1 MSRCRWT
8 VNQGIAH
15 FNSTSRFNAID
26 ACDEFV
32 TQFPRIEKGEEQI
45 IPFWMFDTRPKWI
58 FNTPKVYR
66 YNILR
71 KLSSNI
77 KSAFS
82 NLKAKNIKH
91 FKFRFRGKRKNDVN
105 HLECDEI
112 DWSIKTSPNGNVF
125 ISMPGGLTNLKV
137 KIPKSDRK
145 KGLSIEKA
153 GGLTLRRDNNGW
165 YVDIMY
171 KITPP
176 GLHDQ
181 KRICAL
187 DPGQRSFLSGFD
199 LQGNSFQL
207 GMDVQAGLR
216 KLKFKRNLAQSQYD
230 KLKKQ
235 NHRSYKEY
243 KMFARAKRAFYLA
256 TNKISD
262 YIKQL
267 HYHSCKYL
275 TENYDKIIIPVYGTQ
290 KMVKPGCN
298 KWNDMILS
306 LNHFAF
312 RSLLIARCEVLRKT
326 VIVCTEEYTSVTCGQ
341 CSSHKMDLGASKVYK
356 CSHCNYKADRDEN
369 AAFNILRFVINSA
382 LPVLSIE

>member
-15 FNSTSRFNAID
+15 FNTTSKFNAID

-32 TQFPRIEKGEEQI
+32 TQFPRIEKGTEQI

-58 FNTPKVYR
+58 FDTPKVYR
-66 YNILR
+66 YNTLR
-71 KLSSNI
+71 KLGSNI

-82 NLKAKNIKH
+82 NLKAKNIKF
-91 FKFRFRGKRKNDVN
+91 FKFNFRSKHRNDITQ
-105 HLECDEI
+105 LECDEG
-112 DWSIKTSPNGNVF
+112 DWSIKQSNNGNVF
-125 ISMPGGLTNLKV
+125 ISMPGGLTRLKV

-153 GGLTLRRDNNGW
+153 GGLTLRRENNGW
-165 YVDIMY
+165 YVDIIY
-171 KITPP
+171 KIPP
-176 GLHDQ
+176 PEMNDR

-199 LQGNSFQL
+199 LHGNSFQL
-207 GMDVQAGLR
+207 GTDVQAGLR
-216 KLKFKRNLAQSQYD
+216 KLKFKRNLAQSRYD

-243 KMFARAKRAFYLA
+243 QMFARAKRSFYLT
-256 TNKISD
+256 TNKIKN
-262 YIKQL
+262 YIKEL

-275 TENYDKIIIPVYGTQ
+275 TDNYDKIIIPVYGTQ
-290 KMVKPGCN
+290 KMVKPGCK

-306 LNHFAF
+306 LNHFNF
-312 RSLLIARCEVLRKT
+312 RQLLIAKCEVLRKT
-326 VIVCTEEYTSVTCGQ
+326 VLVCTEEYSSVTCGK
-341 CSSHKMDLGASKVYK
+341 CNSYKMDLESNKVFN
-356 CSHCNYKADRDEN
+356 CSQCNYTADRDEN
-369 AAFNILRFVINSA
+369 AAFNILRFVLNTA
-382 LPVLSIE
+382 LPVMSVG